1 MPGTPS
7 VAPCTPGEKKNIRKE
22 KNIDKNV
29 LQAVHTHR
37 RQDQRGHQGDSFFMA
52 SRMFVVMKLAHYI
65 DFGQNQL
72 LKNVHKS
79 LGRGPLSKNWLFIA
93 KCDLQ

>member
-1 MPGTPS
+1 MI
-7 VAPCTPGEKKNIRKE
+7 VKKKIN
-22 KNIDKNV
+22 KNV

-37 RQDQRGHQGDSFFMA
+37 RQDQRGHQGDSFSMA
-52 SRMFVVMKLAHYI
+52 SRMFVVMKFIAHYI
-65 DFGQNQL
+65 YFGQNQL